1 MIPVTMQ
8 QNSDWRY
15 EMRLRLFSISAA
27 VIALAWS
34 VQYARAGVVRFAGE
48 QVGKGSVAVAQVTA
62 DAAGTAAGGV
72 ADAGKATGPVL
83 KDGAV
88 ALGKGA
94 VSAPVV
100 AVRGTKAAASK
111 IWKAVW

>member
-1 MIPVTMQ
+1 
-8 QNSDWRY
+8 
-15 EMRLRLFSISAA
+15 MRLRLVSISAA
-27 VIALAWS
+27 IIALAWS

-62 DAAGTAAGGV
+62 DAAGAAAEGV

-88 ALGKGA
+88 AVGKGA
-94 VSAPVV
+94 VSTPGMVV
-100 AVRGTKAAASK
+100 HGTKTAVRK
-111 IWKAVW
+111 IWKVVW